1 MALSH
6 PFLDMT
12 ILYSFNNIFDEKM
25 FKYEVWLCH
34 EHLRMTLQEIFD
46 TPVSDR
52 KEYINIHNDIMRQRK
67 EKMGGD

>member
-1 MALSH
+1 
-6 PFLDMT
+6 
-12 ILYSFNNIFDEKM
+12 M